1 MTFLIADDHPLFRTG
16 LKGLLLNAFKGLKL
30 TECSSGKEA
39 QDKIAEIKPDLAI
52 LDINMPDKNGIDV
65 CRWVKDSGQN
75 TRVIMLTM
83 YRDKEMLKKSL
94 HSGAQGYLLKDFSSE
109 EIIAC
114 IKDVLDGKKH
124 VGPSLKDLY
133 AEAEA
138 LDKRE
143 NETLAQL
150 KTLNQAEIKI
160 LKLIGE
166 NHTSREIAEL
176 LFLSEKTI
184 ENYRSRISQKLE
196 LPSKNNSLLMWV
208 AENKFV
214 LASLSEF

>member
-1 MTFLIADDHPLFRTG
+1 MNFLIADDHPIFRTG
-16 LKGLLLNAFKGLKL
+16 LKDLLLNSFKDLSL
-30 TECSSGKEA
+30 TECSSGMDA
-39 QDKIAEIKPDLAI
+39 QAKIAEKQPDLAI
-52 LDINMPDKNGIDV
+52 LDINMPEKNGIDV
-65 CRWVKDSGQN
+65 CRWVKEAGIR

-94 HSGAQGYLLKDFSSE
+94 SSGAQGYLLKDFSSE
-109 EIIAC
+109 EIIQC
-114 IKDVLDGKKH
+114 IKDVLENKKH

-138 LDKRE
+138 LDKKE
-143 NETLAQL
+143 
-150 KTLNQAEIKI
+150 KDTLNQLKGLSQAELKI

-166 NHTSREIAEL
+166 NHSSREIAEL

-196 LPSKNNSLLMWV
+196 LQPKNNSLLMWV
-208 AENKFV
+208 AENKSL